1 MTSGLQHQGCLYG
14 SDAEFVAMAVPFVR
28 AGLARGEPVLVAT
41 TSANLEL
48 LREAMGEEADD
59 LDYAEAAYF
68 GRRPPQRAA
77 AIHRYWA
84 QHGGS
89 VVRVIA
95 EPVWTGRS
103 RREVDAWHRMEAGVN
118 VVLADADIRLICPYD
133 TRIVE
138 PGIVDDARRTHPEI
152 VTGGATRPSAE
163 FMAPADFARAHPSTD
178 TMALAGDYY
187 RFDGDLGAVR
197 RYVLDTATPLLPDE
211 DAVATFGIAVGES
224 ITYLLRNGITR
235 VSVWVRPSAGRV
247 VCTLRGDRPLPAHP
261 FVGFRPPGQELTDG
275 DGLWLT
281 NQICEW
287 LDVSSDAAGCT
298 VELAVPGHHA
308 AEAFGV

>member
-1 MTSGLQHQGCLYG
+1 MTSGLRHQCCLYG
-14 SDAEFVAMAVPFVR
+14 SDAEFVTMAVPFVGD
-28 AGLARGEPVLVAT
+28 GLARGEPVLVAT

-48 LREAMGEEADD
+48 LRDAMGEEADNV
-59 LDYAEAAYF
+59 DYAESAYF
-68 GRRPPQRAA
+68 GRRPPQWAA
-77 AIHRYWA
+77 AIHRYWD

-89 VVRVIA
+89 AVRVIA

-103 RREVDAWHRMEAGVN
+103 HREVEAWQRMEAGVN

-138 PGIVDDARRTHPEI
+138 LGIVDDARRTHPEF
-152 VTGGATRPSAE
+152 VTGSEIRPSAD
-163 FMAPADFARAHPSTD
+163 FMAPADFARTHAT
-178 TMALAGDYY
+178 AGTEAVSGDFY

-197 RYVLDTATPLLPDE
+197 RYVLDKATPLLPDE

-224 ITYLLRNGITR
+224 ITYLLRNGISGL
-235 VSVWVRPSAGRV
+235 SVWVRPSAGRV
-247 VCTLRGDRPLPAHP
+247 VCTLRGDRPLPVQP
-261 FVGFRPPGQELTDG
+261 FVGFRPPGQELADG
-275 DGLWLT
+275 DGLRLT

-287 LDVSSDAAGCT
+287 LDVSSDQTGCV
-298 VELAVPGHHA
+298 VELAVPGHRA